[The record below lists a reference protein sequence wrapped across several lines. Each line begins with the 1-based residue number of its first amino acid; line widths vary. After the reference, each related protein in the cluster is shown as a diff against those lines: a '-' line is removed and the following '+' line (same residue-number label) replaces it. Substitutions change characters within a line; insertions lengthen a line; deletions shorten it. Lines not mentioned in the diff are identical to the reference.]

1 MTAIFDTLRAA
12 QQLADHGLT
21 EEQATAIV
29 SVFSDMRDAEL
40 ATKSDLKELEHAL
53 KTDIAELR
61 AEVNHEIGALRAE
74 VNHEIGALR
83 AEIKEMELRIT
94 MRLGGMIAVAVALIT
109 LFQQIL

>member
-74 VNHEIGALR
+74 
-83 AEIKEMELRIT
+83 IKEMELRIT